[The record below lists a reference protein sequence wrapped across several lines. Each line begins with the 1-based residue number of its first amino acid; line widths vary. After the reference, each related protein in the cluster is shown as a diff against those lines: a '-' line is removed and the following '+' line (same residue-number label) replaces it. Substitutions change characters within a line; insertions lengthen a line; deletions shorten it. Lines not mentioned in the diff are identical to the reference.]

1 MADWTDLTSATA
13 YTAVLN
19 ALLDRTKALSKM
31 ALTAE
36 TSLPTGAI
44 TAVPDDGKFQKWS
57 GTAWADWQFKAAALA
72 TDAVETAKIK
82 DLNVTTGKLAADAVT
97 TAKFCGVNNA
107 YLRWKDTGAADV
119 SVLGLDSSDDTVL
132 NCKSAKYAY
141 ISTNGTKRWGVKD
154 DAATVYAWLP
164 AGDNTQDL
172 GGGSNQVRYLF
183 IGSGVRWPTATVSL
197 TGTNQSGAASLA
209 VGFNYVNTS
218 ASNYCGKLPAGLRG
232 MWAFVYSDKDNSN
245 FPLIYPAT
253 NEYMNEVQN
262 ASKLLG
268 SGSMLTFYCY
278 ANGYWCS
285 EA

>member
-1 MADWTDLTSATA
+1 MADWADLTSATN

-31 ALTAE
+31 ALASE
-36 TSLPTGAI
+36 TSLPTGAM
-44 TAVPDDGKFQKWS
+44 TAVIDDGKFQKWS

-141 ISTNGTKRWGVKD
+141 ISTNGTKRWGVR
-154 DAATVYAWLP
+154 DASPYGLFP
-164 AGDNTQDL
+164 AGNNTQDL
-172 GGGSNQVRYLF
+172 GATTNRIAYLHL
-183 IGSGVRWPTATVSL
+183 GSGICLPVANVTA
-197 TGTNQSGAASLA
+197 TGTNQSGAAALSTGYNH
-209 VGFNYVNTS
+209 VTTS
-218 ASNYCGKLPAGLRG
+218 AGQYCVKLPSGVAGMLL
-232 MWAFVYSDKDNSN
+232 FVYSDKDNSS
-245 FPLIYPAT
+245 FPVVYPQSGEYL
-253 NEYMNEVQN
+253 NETQN
-262 ASKLLG
+262 GSKTLG
-268 SGSMLTFYCY
+268 DTGFTIFYCAATGGWAATY
-278 ANGYWCS
+278 Y
-285 EA
+285 